1 MNNIASCSS
10 EQPTRSPPSP
20 SSPAPTPRFK
30 YKEFSAFKPRVVGN
44 ETGDETDDE
53 TDDEEKAARRRLAE
67 KLRDNKEKVERAK
80 RNKEK
85 LIELYKERNR
95 TDPHR
100 GKRELSLNT
109 LTEDCVR

>member
-1 MNNIASCSS
+1 M
-10 EQPTRSPPSP
+10 
-20 SSPAPTPRFK
+20 
-30 YKEFSAFKPRVVGN
+30 VGN

-53 TDDEEKAARRRLAE
+53 TDEKAARRRLAE
-67 KLRDNKEKVERAK
+67 KLRDTKEKVERAK

-100 GKRELSLNT
+100 GKRELSLNA